1 MGPEPPLGGMGGWEP
16 FPRPLEPWGP
26 LGDFTGFIFTDPLPI
41 LSALGDAGWICVHSR
56 TYTHKY
62 TYTRAHTFTTTH
74 TQHSRTHTHT
84 YTYTRAHTFT
94 HTHTHTHTQSHTH
107 THTHTNTS

>member
-26 LGDFTGFIFTDPLPI
+26 LGDFTGFVFTDPLPI

-62 TYTRAHTFTTTH
+62 TYTRAHTFT
-74 TQHSRTHTHT
+74 HTHPQTHSQLTT
-84 YTYTRAHTFT
+84 YVVKTCFT
-94 HTHTHTHTQSHTH
+94 EVKDFLELEFVWSY
-107 THTHTNTS
+107 NRN